1 VNDPSRALCLFASD
15 LHGHPERYGRLLELA
30 ASEPPAV
37 LLLGGDLLPLDG
49 ERFVASWLEPS
60 FAGLRRQLAE
70 AYPLVLLILGNDD
83 PRSAEGELAQAESK
97 GLWRYLHGRRLEAF
111 GYRFFGYA
119 CIPPSPFLLKDW
131 ERYDVS
137 RYVDVGAV
145 SPEEGYRS
153 MPASSEEGAAGTIR
167 HDLERLAGGEE
178 DLSRA
183 VFLFHA
189 PPYGGL
195 LDLADLEGREVEHAP
210 LDRHVGSIAIRRFL
224 ESRQPYLSLHGHVHE
239 SQRLSGAWR
248 ERIGRTWCFSAA
260 SEGPRTAVI
269 RFRLEEL
276 EEAKQLL
283 L

>member
-1 VNDPSRALCLFASD
+1 VNEPARKLCLFASD
-15 LHGHPERYGRLLELA
+15 LHGHPERYGRLLKLA
-30 ASEPPAV
+30 ARERPAV
-37 LLLGGDLLPLDG
+37 LLLGGDLLSLNAEG
-49 ERFVASWLEPS
+49 FVASWLEPS
-60 FAGLRRQLAE
+60 FASLRRRLQE

-83 PRSAEGELAQAESK
+83 PRSSEGALARGERL
-97 GLWRYLHGRRLEAF
+97 GLWRYLHGRRLEAL

-153 MPASSEEGAAGTIR
+153 VPASPGESAADTIQGE
-167 HDLERLAGGEE
+167 LEALTGDE

-210 LDRHVGSIAIRRFL
+210 LDLHVGSIAIRRFL

-239 SQRLSGAWR
+239 SPRLSGAWR
-248 ERIGRTWCFSAA
+248 ERIGRTWCFNAA
-260 SEGPRTAVI
+260 FDGPRTAVI
-269 RFRLEEL
+269 RFRLDEPENA
-276 EEAKQLL
+276 ERLL

>member
-1 VNDPSRALCLFASD
+1 VNDPARTLCLFASD
-15 LHGHPERYGRLLELA
+15 LHGHAEHYRRLLELA
-30 ASEPPAV
+30 ARERPAV
-37 LLLGGDLLPLDG
+37 LLLGGDLLPLGG
-49 ERFVASWLEPS
+49 ERFIASWLEPS
-60 FAGLRRQLAE
+60 FAGLRRRLQE

-83 PRSAEGELAQAESK
+83 PRSAEEELAQGERQ
-97 GLWRYLHGRRLEAF
+97 GLWRYLHGRHLEAF
-111 GYRFFGYA
+111 GYQFFGYC

-153 MPASSEEGAAGTIR
+153 IPANPGESAAGTIR
-167 HDLERLAGGEE
+167 RDLERLTGEE

-195 LDLADLEGREVEHAP
+195 LDRADLEGHEVEHAP
-210 LDRHVGSIAIRRFL
+210 LDLHVGSIAIRRFL

-239 SQRLSGAWR
+239 SPRLSGAWR
-248 ERIGRTWCFSAA
+248 ERIGRTWCFNAA
-260 SEGPRTAVI
+260 FEGPRTAVI

-276 EEAKQLL
+276 EEAERLL

>member
-1 VNDPSRALCLFASD
+1 VNEAARTLCLFASD
-15 LHGHPERYGRLLELA
+15 LHGQAERYGRLLGLA
-30 ASEPPAV
+30 AGERPAV
-37 LLLGGDLLPLDG
+37 LLLGGDLLPFDG
-49 ERFVASWLEPS
+49 GRFITSWLEPS
-60 FAGLRRQLAE
+60 FASLRRRLRD

-83 PRSAEGELAQAESK
+83 PRSAEAELARGERR

-111 GYRFFGYA
+111 SHRFFGYA

-153 MPASSEEGAAGTIR
+153 VPADPDESAAATIQR
-167 HDLERLAGGEE
+167 DLERLTRDE
-178 DLSRA
+178 DLSSA

-195 LDLADLEGREVEHAP
+195 LDLAELEGREVEHAP
-210 LDRHVGSIAIRRFL
+210 LDLHVGSIAIRRFL
-224 ESRQPYLSLHGHVHE
+224 ESRQPHLSLHGHVHE
-239 SQRLSGAWR
+239 SSRLSGAWR
-248 ERIGRTWCFSAA
+248 ERIGRTWCYNAA
-260 SEGPRTAVI
+260 CEGPQTAVI
-269 RFRLEEL
+269 RFRLEEPG
-276 EEAKQLL
+276 EAERLL

>member
-1 VNDPSRALCLFASD
+1 VNAPTRKLCLFASD
-15 LHGHPERYGRLLELA
+15 LHGRAEHYGRLLELA
-30 ASEPPAV
+30 ARERPAA
-37 LLLGGDLLPLDG
+37 LLLGGDLLSLDG
-49 ERFVASWLEPS
+49 ERFIASRLEPS
-60 FAGLRRQLAE
+60 FARLRRRLQE
-70 AYPLVLLILGNDD
+70 SYPLVLLILGNDD
-83 PRSAEGELAQAESK
+83 PRSAEGALAQGERQ
-97 GLWRYLHGRRLEAF
+97 GLWRYLHCRRLEAF
-111 GYRFFGYA
+111 GYRFFGYC

-137 RYVDVGAV
+137 RYVDVGSV

-153 MPASSEEGAAGTIR
+153 IPANPGEGATSTIQR
-167 HDLERLAGGEE
+167 DLEELTGDE

-195 LDLADLEGREVEHAP
+195 LDLADLEGREVEHVP
-210 LDRHVGSIAIRRFL
+210 LDLHVGSIAIRRFL

-239 SQRLSGAWR
+239 SPRLSGAWR
-248 ERIGRTWCFSAA
+248 ERIGRTWCFNAGF
-260 SEGPRTAVI
+260 EGPRTAVI

-276 EEAKQLL
+276 EDAERLL

>member
-1 VNDPSRALCLFASD
+1 MNESARTLCLFASD
-15 LHGHPERYGRLLELA
+15 FHGHAERYESMLYLA
-30 ASEPPAV
+30 ARERPAV

-49 ERFVASWLEPS
+49 VRFVASRLRPA
-60 FAGLRRQLAE
+60 FAGLRRRLGD

-83 PRSAEGELAQAESK
+83 PRSAEGALAEGEQQ
-97 GLWRYLHGRRLEAF
+97 GLWRYLHGRCLEKL
-111 GYRFFGYA
+111 GYRFFGYC

-137 RYVDVGAV
+137 RYVDVGSV
-145 SPEEGYRS
+145 SPEEGYHS
-153 MPASSEEGAAGTIR
+153 VPVDPGESAGATIR
-167 HDLERLAGGEE
+167 QDLEALTRDE

-195 LDLADLEGREVEHAP
+195 LDRADLVGCEVEDAP
-210 LDRHVGSIAIRRFL
+210 LDLHVGSIAIRRIL

-239 SQRLSGAWR
+239 SSRLTGAWR

-260 SEGPRTAVI
+260 YEGPRTAVI
-269 RFRLEEL
+269 RFRLDDL
-276 EEAKQLL
+276 QEAERLL

>member
-1 VNDPSRALCLFASD
+1 VNEPARTLCLFASD
-15 LHGHPERYGRLLELA
+15 LHGRVEHYGRLLEFTA
-30 ASEPPAV
+30 RERPAL
-37 LLLGGDLLPLDG
+37 LLLGGDLLSPDG
-49 ERFVASWLEPS
+49 ERFIASWLQPS
-60 FAGLRRQLAE
+60 FARLRRRLRE

-83 PRSAEGELAQAESK
+83 PRSVEGAFAQGERQ
-97 GLWRYLHGRRLEAF
+97 GLWRYLHDRRFDAC
-111 GYRFFGYA
+111 GYRFFGYS

-137 RYVDVGAV
+137 RYVDVGSV

-153 MPASSEEGAAGTIR
+153 IPANPAAGAMNTIQQ
-167 HDLERLAGGEE
+167 DLELLAQDE

-195 LDLADLEGREVEHAP
+195 LDLADLGGREVEHVP
-210 LDRHVGSIAIRRFL
+210 LDLHVGSIAIRRFL

-239 SQRLSGAWR
+239 SPRLSGAWR
-248 ERIGRTWCFSAA
+248 ERIGRTWCFNAA
-260 SEGPRTAVI
+260 FEGPRTAAI
-269 RFRLEEL
+269 RFRLDEL
-276 EEAKQLL
+276 EDAERLL